1 VAWGAALFTERSV
14 TAATFVAIVLFVLS
28 WSLLHVGF
36 YTHKQILDTP
46 VYQRY
51 GNAIADGK
59 VPYRDFALEY
69 PPGALPMFAL
79 PGLAEPGRDQEVSST
94 FRRAFETLMWL
105 CGAAALLGMA
115 VVLRSVRRSTVG
127 VWAAL
132 LFAAL
137 APLAVGS
144 VILSRFDLWP
154 AAIVVAALAALV
166 SGRLRLGHLL
176 LGLGVA
182 VKLYPGVLVPLA
194 VAFAW
199 RRAGRREA
207 LICLGLLA
215 GLAALVFLPFV
226 VLSPGGV
233 WQSFSVQ
240 LSRPLQVESLGSAL
254 LLAAH
259 HVFGLGVTGDTSH
272 GSQNLAGGGADAVAI
287 GSTVVQV
294 AALVG
299 IWAAFA
305 RGPAN
310 SESFVRASAA
320 ALVVFVAL
328 GKVLSPQFLIWLIPV
343 VPLVRGRRGLWAS
356 ALLALAFVLTQLWF
370 PFRYFR
376 LALDFEEGL
385 SWLLLAR
392 DLALVAVAAVLVLP
406 LRRWD
411 PDGLAGRRAPVRTA
425 VD

>member
-1 VAWGAALFTERSV
+1 MWDATLFAERSV
-14 TAATFVAIVLFVLS
+14 TAATFVAIALFVGS

-59 VPYRDFALEY
+59 LPYRDFELEY

-79 PGLAEPGRDQEVSST
+79 PGLAEPGHDQAVSTT

-115 VVLRSVRRSTVG
+115 VVLRSLRRSTLE

-132 LFAAL
+132 VFTAL

-154 AAIVVAALAALV
+154 AAIVAVALAALV

-176 LGLGVA
+176 LGLGVV
-182 VKLYPGVLVPLA
+182 VKLYPAVLVPLA
-194 VAFAW
+194 VGFAW

-207 LICLGLLA
+207 LVCLGLLA
-215 GLAALVFLPFV
+215 GIAALLFLPFF

-233 WQSFSVQ
+233 WHSFSVQ
-240 LSRPLQVESLGSAL
+240 LGRPLQVESLGSAL

-259 HVFGLGVTGDTSH
+259 HLFGLGVTGDTSH
-272 GSQNLAGGGADAVAI
+272 GSQNLAGTGADAMAI
-287 GSTVVQV
+287 ASTVVQV
-294 AALVG
+294 VALVG
-299 IWAAFA
+299 IWAIFA
-305 RGPAN
+305 RGSA
-310 SESFVRASAA
+310 SRESLVRASAA

-328 GKVLSPQFLIWLIPV
+328 GKVLSPQFLIWLIPI

-356 ALLALAFVLTQLWF
+356 GLLALALVLTQLWF

-376 LALDFEEGL
+376 LALDFEEGM

-392 DLALVAVAAVLVLP
+392 DLVLVAVAAVLLLP

>member
-1 VAWGAALFTERSV
+1 VARSATLLTERPAI
-14 TAATFVAIVLFVLS
+14 AATFVAIALFVLS

-51 GNAIADGK
+51 GNAIADAK
-59 VPYRDFALEY
+59 VPYRDFRLEY

-79 PGLAEPGRDQEVSST
+79 PGLLEQDRDEDVTPT

-115 VVLRSVRRSTVG
+115 IVLTSLGRSTPG
-127 VWAAL
+127 VWGAL

-137 APLAVGS
+137 APLALGS

-154 AAIVVAALAALV
+154 TAISVAALAALV
-166 SGRLRLGHLL
+166 SGRLRIGHGLLALGI
-176 LGLGVA
+176 V
-182 VKLYPGVLVPLA
+182 VKLYPAVFVPLA

-199 RRAGRREA
+199 KRTGRREA
-207 LICLGLLA
+207 LICLGLVA
-215 GLAALVFLPFV
+215 GLVSLVFLPF
-226 VLSPGGV
+226 LAFSPGGL
-233 WQSFSVQ
+233 WHSFSVQ

-259 HVFGLGVTGDTSH
+259 HVFGLGVTGETSH
-272 GSQNLAGGGADAVAI
+272 GSQNLAGGGAGAMAI
-287 GSTVVQV
+287 GSTVAQL
-294 AALVG
+294 AAL
-299 IWAAFA
+299 IWIWTAFA
-305 RGPAN
+305 RGPGSREAL
-310 SESFVRASAA
+310 VRAAAA
-320 ALVVFVAL
+320 ALVAFVAL
-328 GKVLSPQFLIWLIPV
+328 GKVLSPQFMIWLIPV

-356 ALLALAFVLTQLWF
+356 VLLALALVLTQLWF

-376 LALDFEEGL
+376 LALDFEPGL
-385 SWLLLAR
+385 TWLLLAR
-392 DLALVAVAAVLVLP
+392 DLVLVAIAAALVLP

-411 PDGLAGRRAPVRTA
+411 ADRLAARRAPVGSA
-425 VD
+425 LD

>member
-1 VAWGAALFTERSV
+1 VALFTDRSV
-14 TAATFVAIVLFVLS
+14 TAATFVAIALFVVS

-79 PGLAEPGRDQEVSST
+79 PGLAESGHDQEVSST

-115 VVLRSVRRSTVG
+115 VVLRSLRRSTVG
-127 VWAAL
+127 VCAAL
-132 LFAAL
+132 VFTAL

-176 LGLGVA
+176 LGLGVVA
-182 VKLYPGVLVPLA
+182 KLYPAVLVPLA
-194 VAFAW
+194 FGFAW

-215 GLAALVFLPFV
+215 GFAALLFLPFF

-233 WQSFSVQ
+233 WNSFSVQ
-240 LSRPLQVESLGSAL
+240 LGRPLQVESLGSAL

-259 HVFGLGVTGDTSH
+259 HLFGLDVTGSTSH
-272 GSQNLAGGGADAVAI
+272 GSQNLAGTGAHAMAI

-294 AALVG
+294 AALIG
-299 IWAAFA
+299 IWAMFA
-305 RGPAN
+305 RGSA
-310 SESFVRASAA
+310 SRESLVRASAA

-343 VPLVRGRRGLWAS
+343 VPLVRGRRGLLAS
-356 ALLALAFVLTQLWF
+356 GLLALALVLTQLWF

-376 LALDFEEGL
+376 LALDFEEGMT
-385 SWLLLAR
+385 WLLLAR
-392 DLALVAVAAVLVLP
+392 DLVLVAVAAVLVLP

-411 PDGLAGRRAPVRTA
+411 PDGLAGRGAAVRTA